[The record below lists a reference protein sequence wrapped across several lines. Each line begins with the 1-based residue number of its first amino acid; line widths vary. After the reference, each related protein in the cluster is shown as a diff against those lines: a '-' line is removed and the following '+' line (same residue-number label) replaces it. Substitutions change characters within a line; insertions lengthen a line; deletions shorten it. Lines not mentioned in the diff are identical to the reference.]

1 MPVKKNQIL
10 ELEIESLS
18 SDGSG
23 VGRWDGQAI
32 FVPMTAPGDRVRVR
46 VVRPLKQY
54 AFGIVEEILSPSPA
68 RIPVDCAVYRPCGGC
83 QLRHIRYADEL
94 AAKQRMVEETF
105 RRLGGLEL
113 PVRPILPSPLEN
125 EYRNKVQFP
134 VQAGPDG
141 KAQIGFFAPR
151 SHRLVP
157 CDSCR
162 LQPQELNDIAR
173 RCAAL
178 LDELGI
184 PCYDEASH
192 TGLVRHLY
200 LRRGWHSGEV
210 LLCIV
215 VNGRRLPGWQALC
228 RTLCAEFPA
237 IASIVLNVNTRRTNV
252 ITGRECI
259 PLVGDGFIRDTMCG
273 VPVRLGP
280 LSFYQ
285 VNTPAAEQLYRAARE
300 AAALQ
305 PGDTLLD
312 LYCGMGTIGL
322 SMASDCSAL
331 VGVEVM
337 EEAVESARRNAAEMG
352 LHNARFLCADAG
364 QAASQLVQEGL
375 RPDVIVLD
383 PPRKGCDEATLDAVA
398 QMSPRRVVM
407 ISCNPATAARD
418 TKLLAE
424 RGFVPRWVQPA
435 DLFPRTRHC
444 EAIVLFDRAAGSR

>member
-10 ELEIESLS
+10 TLEIESLS

-23 VGRWDGQAI
+23 VGHWEGQAI
-32 FVPMTAPGDRVRVR
+32 FVPMTAPGDHVRVR

-54 AFGIVEEILSPSPA
+54 AFGIVEEIVSPSPA
-68 RIPVDCAVYRPCGGC
+68 RIPPDCEVYRPCGGC

-94 AAKQRMVEETF
+94 ASKQQMVEETF

-157 CDSCR
+157 CSSCR
-162 LQPQELNDIAR
+162 LQPQELNAIAQ

-184 PCYDEASH
+184 SCYDESTH

-200 LRRGWHSGEV
+200 LRRGWHSGQV
-210 LLCIV
+210 LLCLV
-215 VNGRRLPGWQALC
+215 VNGRRLPRWQELC
-228 RTLCAEFPA
+228 RILCAEFPS
-237 IASIVLNVNTRRTNV
+237 IVSIVLNVNTAKTNV

-259 PLVGDGFIRDTMCG
+259 PLAGNGFIRDTMCG
-273 VPVRLGP
+273 VPVQLGP

-285 VNTPAAEQLYRAARE
+285 VNTPAAEQLYRAARK

-322 SMASDCSAL
+322 SMAEDCSAL
-331 VGVEVM
+331 VGVEVVA
-337 EEAVESARRNAAEMG
+337 EAVESARRNAAEMG
-352 LHNARFLCADAG
+352 LTSARFLCADAG
-364 QAASQLVQEGL
+364 QAASQLAKEGL

-398 QMSPRRVVM
+398 QMSPQRVVM

-418 TKLLAE
+418 TKLLAQ
-424 RGFVPRWVQPA
+424 RGFVPQWVQPA

-444 EAIVLFDRAAGSR
+444 EAIVLLSR

>member
-23 VGRWDGQAI
+23 VGRWEGQAI

-68 RIPVDCAVYRPCGGC
+68 RIPVDCEVYRPCGGC

-94 AAKQRMVEETF
+94 AAKQQMVEETF

-113 PVRPILPSPLEN
+113 PVRPILASPLEN

-157 CDSCR
+157 CDNCR
-162 LQPQELNDIAR
+162 LQPAELNAIAR

-184 PCYDEASH
+184 SCYDEATH

-215 VNGRRLPGWQALC
+215 VNGRRLPGWQKLC

-237 IASIVLNVNTRRTNV
+237 IVSIVLNVNTMKTNV

-322 SMASDCSAL
+322 SMAADCSAL
-331 VGVEVM
+331 VGVEVV

-352 LHNARFLCADAG
+352 LHNTRFLCADAG
-364 QAASQLVQEGL
+364 QAASQLAREGL
-375 RPDVIVLD
+375 QPDVIVLD

-398 QMSPRRVVM
+398 QMSPRQVVM

-418 TKLLAE
+418 TKLLAA

-444 EAIVLFDRAAGSR
+444 EAIVLFDREADSL

>member
-10 ELEIESLS
+10 VLEIESLS

-23 VGRWDGQAI
+23 VGHWEGQAI

-54 AFGIVEEILSPSPA
+54 AFGIVEEIVSPSPA
-68 RIPVDCAVYRPCGGC
+68 RIPADCEAYRPCGGC

-94 AAKQRMVEETF
+94 AAKQQMVEETF

-113 PVRPILPSPLEN
+113 PVRPILASPLEN

-157 CDSCR
+157 CGNCR
-162 LQPQELNDIAR
+162 LQPRELNAIAR

-184 PCYDEASH
+184 SCYDEATH

-215 VNGRRLPGWQALC
+215 VNGRRLPGWQKLC
-228 RTLCAEFPA
+228 RSLCAEFPA
-237 IASIVLNVNTRRTNV
+237 IVSVVLNVNTAKTNV

-259 PLVGDGFIRDTMCG
+259 PLVGSGFIRDTMCG
-273 VPVRLGP
+273 VPVQLGP

-300 AAALQ
+300 AAALR

-322 SMASDCSAL
+322 SMAEDCAAL
-331 VGVEVM
+331 VGVEVV

-352 LHNARFLCADAG
+352 LHSARFLCADAG
-364 QAASQLVQEGL
+364 QAASQLAREGL

-418 TKLLAE
+418 TKLLAQ
-424 RGFVPRWVQPA
+424 RGFVPQWVQPA

-444 EAIVLFDRAAGSR
+444 EAIVLLSREG